1 MLKGKK
7 IVLGITGSIA
17 AYKACLII
25 RGLVK
30 AGAEVQVV
38 ITPAGKEF
46 ITPITL
52 SALTHKPVIS
62 EFFAQRDGTWNSH
75 VDLGLW
81 ADAMLIAPC
90 TASTL
95 GKMANGI
102 ADNMLITTYL
112 SMKAP
117 VFIAPAMDLD
127 MYKHPSTQENMKRLV
142 SFGNHIIKP
151 ASGFLASGLEGK
163 GRMEEPERIVAILE
177 EKLGEAPS
185 KMRGSSGEEE
195 AWKNHALQE
204 SQEEQKAWQNH
215 ALQESQ
221 EEGMCGKKV
230 LITAGPT
237 YEKIDPV
244 RFIGNYSSG
253 KMGFALA
260 EECARRGAEVT
271 LVAGPVSLKC
281 SEAIHRIDV
290 ESCEEMYQAATE
302 AFKSSDA
309 AILCAAVADF
319 RPEQQAKEK
328 IKREGPTP
336 DPSQKG
342 GEEANPKAPSK
353 KRGSSG
359 DSEDGGMTLRLV
371 PNPDIA
377 AALGKMKTE
386 KQVMVGFAL
395 ETNDEEV
402 NAKKKLEKKN
412 LDFIVLNSLQ
422 NKGTCFQSDENQ
434 ISIISKEG
442 QRDYE
447 KKSKQEVARDIVEE
461 LERVIKAAGNP
472 LPAGKDRGEQRENR

>member
-52 SALTHKPVIS
+52 SALTQKPVIS
-62 EFFAQRDGTWNSH
+62 DFFSQRDGTWHSH
-75 VDLGLW
+75 VALGLW

-127 MYKHPSTQENMKRLV
+127 MYQHPTTQQNMERLK
-142 SFGNHIIKP
+142 SFGNQIIEP

-163 GRMEEPERIVAILE
+163 GRMEEPERIVAYLDMFF
-177 EKLGEAPS
+177 EK
-185 KMRGSSGEEE
+185 KD
-195 AWKNHALQE
+195 LQ
-204 SQEEQKAWQNH
+204 
-215 ALQESQ
+215 
-221 EEGMCGKKV
+221 GKRIM
-230 LITAGPT
+230 ITAGPT
-237 YEKIDPV
+237 FEKIDPV

-260 EECARRGAEVT
+260 EACARRGAEVT
-271 LVAGPVSLKC
+271 LIAGPVSSQLSPLASQLIK
-281 SEAIHRIDV
+281 RIDV
-290 ESCEEMYQAATE
+290 ESCEDMYQAATTSFSE
-302 AFKSSDA
+302 QDA

-319 RPEQQAKEK
+319 QPETMAEQK
-328 IKREGPTP
+328 IKREKDDLVIRLKPTH
-336 DPSQKG
+336 
-342 GEEANPKAPSK
+342 
-353 KRGSSG
+353 
-359 DSEDGGMTLRLV
+359 
-371 PNPDIA
+371 DIA
-377 AALGKMKTE
+377 AALGRMKTE
-386 KQVMVGFAL
+386 RQVMVGFAL
-395 ETNDEEV
+395 ETNDEEA
-402 NAKKKLEKKN
+402 NAQRKLEKKN

-422 NKGTCFQSDENQ
+422 NKGTCFRSDENQ
-434 ISIISKEG
+434 ISIITRTG
-442 QRDYE
+442 QQDYE
-447 KKSKQEVARDIVEE
+447 RKPKQEVASDIIDE
-461 LERVIKAAGNP
+461 LSK
-472 LPAGKDRGEQRENR
+472 LL

>member
-25 RGLVK
+25 RGLIK
-30 AGAEVQVV
+30 HGAEVQVV
-38 ITPAGKEF
+38 ITPSGKEF

-62 EFFAQRDGTWNSH
+62 EFFSQRDGTWNSH

-95 GKMANGI
+95 AKMANGV

-127 MYKHPSTQENMKRLV
+127 MYRHPSTQHNMDTLR
-142 SFGNHIIKP
+142 SYGNHIVEP

-163 GRMEEPERIVAILE
+163 GRMEEPENIIAALE
-177 EKLGEAPS
+177 RELAHEG
-185 KMRGSSGEEE
+185 GEEP
-195 AWKNHALQE
+195 
-204 SQEEQKAWQNH
+204 STT
-215 ALQESQ
+215 
-221 EEGMCGKKV
+221 EGRPTLSGKRI

-260 EECARRGAEVT
+260 EECRKRGAEVT
-271 LVAGPVSLKC
+271 LVAGPVALQC
-281 SEAIHRIDV
+281 HPDIHRIDV
-290 ESCEEMYQAATE
+290 ESCEEMFNAATE
-302 AFKSSDA
+302 AFANEDA

-319 RPEQQAKEK
+319 KPAQVNDVK
-328 IKREGPTP
+328 IKREG
-336 DPSQKG
+336 
-342 GEEANPKAPSK
+342 
-353 KRGSSG
+353 
-359 DSEDGGMTLRLV
+359 DGLHIDLV
-371 PNPDIA
+371 PTQDIA
-377 AALGKMKTE
+377 ATLGKMKTE
-386 KQVMVGFAL
+386 RQRIVAFAL
-395 ETNDEEV
+395 ETNNEEK
-402 NAKKKLEKKN
+402 NAEEKRRKKN
-412 LDFIVLNSLQ
+412 ADFIVLNSTRIP
-422 NKGTCFQSDENQ
+422 GTTFRSDDNQ
-434 ISIISKEG
+434 IAIISAEG
-442 QRDYE
+442 RTNYP
-447 KKSKQEVARDIVEE
+447 KKSKNKVAADIIDQ
-461 LERVIKAAGNP
+461 L
-472 LPAGKDRGEQRENR
+472 QRLLNETDNNTQQ